1 MNVINMGQLVLM
13 QSVRP
18 VVEEK
23 KSVSL
28 MKNSTRNH
36 HLIRQMRRPGR
47 GLTFLVSFLTY
58 LLGIF
63 PSLIYALPTDGTVQA
78 GSATIN
84 QVSDSR
90 LNISQ
95 SSDKSIINWNSFSI
109 AGGEH
114 VNFQVP
120 SASSVTLN
128 RVTGNDPSSIF
139 GKLTSNGNLM
149 LINRNGILFGNGA
162 EIDVHGLV
170 ATTSDMSNAD
180 FMNGQYSF
188 NISPEF
194 SNTITNRGTI
204 TAVEGGLVAFVAPGV
219 QNTGIINAR
228 LGKVSL
234 AAGNTFTLD
243 LYGDQLVNLGVDS
256 QVIQNVTGLN
266 GEQLT
271 SLVSNSGNIYAD
283 GGTVAMDVR
292 SAQGLIDNVINMSGY
307 IRAQSITEK
316 NGSIYLTGGS
326 DGLVSVSG
334 AIDATGLGT
343 GETGGIVNILGNRVG
358 LFDYARID
366 VSGDAGGGLLLVG
379 GDYQGLGSI
388 PTAVENYVGPNV
400 SIFADAVTGG
410 NGGRTIFWA
419 DRRTD
424 FFGTI

>member
-84 QVSDSR
+84 QISDSR
-90 LNISQ
+90 FNISQ
-95 SSDKSIINWNSFSI
+95 SSDKSIIDWSSFSI

-120 SASSVTLN
+120 SATSVTLN

-162 EIDVHGLV
+162 
-170 ATTSDMSNAD
+170 
-180 FMNGQYSF
+180 
-188 NISPEF
+188 
-194 SNTITNRGTI
+194 
-204 TAVEGGLVAFVAPGV
+204 
-219 QNTGIINAR
+219 AR
-228 LGKVSL
+228 L
-234 AAGNTFTLD
+234 TFP
-243 LYGDQLVNLGVDS
+243 N
-256 QVIQNVTGLN
+256 
-266 GEQLT
+266 
-271 SLVSNSGNIYAD
+271 
-283 GGTVAMDVR
+283 
-292 SAQGLIDNVINMSGY
+292 
-307 IRAQSITEK
+307 RA
-316 NGSIYLTGGS
+316 LM
-326 DGLVSVSG
+326 
-334 AIDATGLGT
+334 
-343 GETGGIVNILGNRVG
+343 
-358 LFDYARID
+358 
-366 VSGDAGGGLLLVG
+366 
-379 GDYQGLGSI
+379 I
-388 PTAVENYVGPNV
+388 PV
-400 SIFADAVTGG
+400 F
-410 NGGRTIFWA
+410 
-419 DRRTD
+419 
-424 FFGTI
+424 